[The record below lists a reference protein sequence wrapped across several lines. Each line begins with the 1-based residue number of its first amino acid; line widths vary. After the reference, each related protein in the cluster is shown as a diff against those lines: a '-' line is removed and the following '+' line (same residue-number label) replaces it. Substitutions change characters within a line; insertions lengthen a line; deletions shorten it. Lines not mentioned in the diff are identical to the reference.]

1 MNDKIKAQEAMQKE
15 YSEQLRIVEQD
26 IAVRQKYQNQDD
38 LGQLEAEEAKLDA
51 ELAALDQE
59 ENEAKAE
66 IVKMGEYH
74 KEIEAEQNQY
84 WNDFNKYERQV
95 NQQQDTHHQMRQ
107 SLDQLKKKL
116 QRLQE
121 TTFINEIFRISAVD
135 EIGTIGGLRLG
146 RTQKN
151 TDVTWDE
158 INAAMGQVVYLMVVL
173 AHRLGY

>member
-1 MNDKIKAQEAMQKE
+1 
-15 YSEQLRIVEQD
+15 
-26 IAVRQKYQNQDD
+26 
-38 LGQLEAEEAKLDA
+38 
-51 ELAALDQE
+51 
-59 ENEAKAE
+59 
-66 IVKMGEYH
+66 
-74 KEIEAEQNQY
+74 
-84 WNDFNKYERQV
+84 
-95 NQQQDTHHQMRQ
+95 MRQ

-158 INAAMGQVVYLMVVL
+158 INAAMG
-173 AHRLGY
+173 